1 MVYLG
6 ILFFLIV
13 IVCSNEDDKSKKNNR
28 NLDSDAYSDIR
39 IHIDANC
46 YISNLDTSP
55 TEMIKKRA
63 IEKAKETL
71 QELIKVERIKQPL
84 NLYDYRDI
92 LREQFRTCATPF
104 LTPTYV
110 DADLVIFVRYS
121 NVDVD
126 GTVDFAS
133 SEIIKYI
140 DNDNTKRPIAGAI
153 AVNFDT
159 SYLKDENSKL
169 QALSTMFLHEFT
181 HILGFNKTIFELKG
195 LINTTQIKSRMNNRN
210 LSKQFF
216 IGPKA
221 VKMAQNYFNCKN
233 LPGNGIELDN
243 INGQESKDGNSIHW
257 SGRILMG
264 DYMIAEIYYIE
275 QAISEITLASLEDLG
290 YYEVNYYTGGLM
302 RFGKNK
308 GCNFL
313 TLDCIEYNKESP
325 KGIKTTFPNEFCSRI
340 YESIDQVFG
349 TCSPGRQSMGFC
361 FKS

>member
-110 DADLVIFVRYS
+110 DADLVIFVRHAI
-121 NVDVD
+121 VDVD
-126 GTVDFAS
+126 GTLDFAR
-133 SEIIKYI
+133 SEIIKHI

-153 AVNFDT
+153 AVGFDT
-159 SYLKDENSKL
+159 SHLKSY
-169 QALSTMFLHEFT
+169 SW
-181 HILGFNKTIFELKG
+181 I
-195 LINTTQIKSRMNNRN
+195 
-210 LSKQFF
+210 
-216 IGPKA
+216 
-221 VKMAQNYFNCKN
+221 
-233 LPGNGIELDN
+233 
-243 INGQESKDGNSIHW
+243 
-257 SGRILMG
+257 
-264 DYMIAEIYYIE
+264 
-275 QAISEITLASLEDLG
+275 
-290 YYEVNYYTGGLM
+290 
-302 RFGKNK
+302 
-308 GCNFL
+308 
-313 TLDCIEYNKESP
+313 
-325 KGIKTTFPNEFCSRI
+325 
-340 YESIDQVFG
+340 
-349 TCSPGRQSMGFC
+349 
-361 FKS
+361 